1 MAAAMEDTAT
11 AIEWLENGRG
21 LKLCV
26 RVWAPSGTAVKAVL
40 VLVHGFTWH
49 SLYFSEFAAKAAAQ
63 GVEVVSFDLQGH
75 GRSESLNGVRGYA
88 RRMSDFSQD
97 AAQVLA
103 WARQRHAAASP
114 GHSPPAVLGGESM
127 GGAIVL
133 RLLLLQQPELQQ
145 QAKSRTKKL
154 KQQPR
159 LQLAGVLLLGPVVRV
174 AATLLPP
181 APVLWVLRQL
191 ARFFPTLPVPDDSIQ
206 KGFESAF
213 GDPEFAARAKLDP
226 LVVLQAPRIG
236 MAVELL
242 DSCAAVSAA
251 LEHLTLPLLAL
262 HGALDTRTE
271 PANTLDL
278 GRRAASRDKTVRVV
292 EGAYHQLL
300 QDQPGIR
307 EAVTQQILAWVLE
320 RAGGG

>member
-127 GGAIVL
+127 GGAI
-133 RLLLLQQPELQQ
+133 
-145 QAKSRTKKL
+145 
-154 KQQPR
+154 
-159 LQLAGVLLLGPVVRV
+159 LAGVLLLGPVVRV